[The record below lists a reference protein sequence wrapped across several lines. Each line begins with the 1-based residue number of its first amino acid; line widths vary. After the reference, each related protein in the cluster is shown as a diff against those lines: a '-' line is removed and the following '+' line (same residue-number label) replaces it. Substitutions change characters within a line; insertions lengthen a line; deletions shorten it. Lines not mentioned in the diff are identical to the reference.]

1 MENVIIFGASGHA
14 NVIIDIIE
22 KQNKYHIFGIFVD
35 TPGMAGTEILG
46 YPVLGKISEFYGST
60 KGIIAVG
67 DNYNRRLLANK
78 IQSIDNHF
86 EFVTAIHPSAI
97 IGRDVHI
104 GDGTVIAPGAILNT
118 NVKIG
123 EHCIVN
129 TKASVGHDVTLGN
142 FSTLAPGSTIGG
154 NTIIGNLST
163 VSLGANVVHRTKIG
177 DNTVIGAGAT
187 VVKEIPDGVVA
198 YGTPAQIIRYREPNE
213 KYV

>member
-22 KQNKYHIFGIFVD
+22 KQNKYHIYGIFVD
-35 TPGMAGTEILG
+35 TPGMIGTKILG
-46 YPVLGKISEFYGST
+46 YPVLDKIADFYGST

-67 DNYNRRLLANK
+67 DNFNRRLLANK
-78 IQSIDNHF
+78 IREIDPRF
-86 EFVTAIHPSAI
+86 EFISAIHPSSI
-97 IGRDVHI
+97 IGRDVCI
-104 GDGTVIAPGAILNT
+104 GNGTVIAPGAILNT

-129 TKASVGHDVTLGN
+129 TKASVGHDVTLGD

-154 NTIIGNLST
+154 NTDIGNLST
-163 VSLGANVVHRTKIG
+163 VSLGASVIHKTNIG
-177 DNTVIGAGAT
+177 NNTVIGAGAT
-187 VVKEIPDGVVA
+187 VVKNIPDGVVA
-198 YGTPAQIIRYREPNE
+198 YGTPAQVIRYREPNE